1 MSTRWFF
8 AAVAALLTLVSTS
21 CSQSGPGFYPV
32 HGKVT
37 YKGQPATGAAVHFH
51 REGET
56 AEETTNFPIG
66 VADEEGNF
74 SLEVHGVGTGA
85 LPGKYKVLIRW
96 NPQKDPDAPAPTPAP
111 ATNTAANKKARKQRP
126 SEPVSEQ
133 RRDPKADKDR
143 FNFRYFQLEKPL
155 LFAEVKPETNNLPP
169 FDLEDGPP
177 AAAEEKKPRRAA
189 AVTGDPG

>member
-8 AAVAALLTLVSTS
+8 AAVAAFLTLVSTS

-37 YKGQPATGAAVHFH
+37 YKGQPAKGAAVHFH

-56 AEETTNFPIG
+56 AEEATNFPIG
-66 VADEEGNF
+66 MVDEEGNF

-85 LPGKYKVLIRW
+85 LPGKYKVLVRW
-96 NPQKDPDAPAPTPAP
+96 NPQKDPDAPTPTPATG
-111 ATNTAANKKARKQRP
+111 AAGKKTAKRQQPTESVA
-126 SEPVSEQ
+126 EQ
-133 RRDPKADKDR
+133 RRDPKSDKDR
-143 FNFRYFQLEKPL
+143 FNFRYFQLAKPL
-155 LFAEVKPETNNLPP
+155 LFAEVKPETNNLTP

-177 AAAEEKKPRRAA
+177 AAEEKKPRRAT
-189 AVTGDPG
+189 AVTEDRG